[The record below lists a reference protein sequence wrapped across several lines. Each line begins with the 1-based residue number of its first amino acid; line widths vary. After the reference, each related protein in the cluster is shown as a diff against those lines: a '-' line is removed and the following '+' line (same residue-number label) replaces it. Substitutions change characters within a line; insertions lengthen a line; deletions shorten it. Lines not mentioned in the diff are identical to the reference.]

1 MSEDSRNEAPPWEH
15 PLDRKALLARAGGAG
30 AALAL
35 GGMLG
40 AGTADAASR
49 AGTVTVYFG
58 QHGTIGEQ
66 EALRNIIH
74 PNFKG
79 TKVDAI
85 FVPPGIPVTDRAIAE
100 HKAGSGKLDVL
111 LMLHGDMVTL
121 QDQGVL
127 RDLSDV
133 AAQVS
138 KVVPAPLMKLGK
150 LGTNK
155 QYYIPFEQ
163 ATYIM
168 VANKSVL
175 KLMPRGADLQALTYG
190 QLLAWAKNIR
200 QSTGQN
206 RFGLPASSLGLIHR
220 FFQGFTVPSFSGGMV
235 TTFRA
240 PLAVA
245 SWQYLAALWKYA
257 HPQSLTYSFM
267 QDPLLS
273 GEVLLAWDHVARLKT
288 ALDNRPDDLVAFP
301 VPRGPKARSY
311 MPVIAGL
318 AIPQTSPPNLAAAKA
333 YIKFMLSL
341 STQAQILSTLG
352 FLPIVPGRLSKR
364 ISPGLLA
371 EAAAVR
377 RQTAAKDAVQAL
389 LPVGI
394 GAEGGNFNKVYRDTF
409 TRTVLNR
416 ESIPNVL
423 SEQGDLLQAIFDKT
437 GAPCWSPDPPS
448 GKAACKVK

>member
-1 MSEDSRNEAPPWEH
+1 M
-15 PLDRKALLARAGGAG
+15 LLA
-30 AALAL
+30 
-35 GGMLG
+35 
-40 AGTADAASR
+40 
-49 AGTVTVYFG
+49 
-58 QHGTIGEQ
+58 
-66 EALRNIIH
+66 
-74 PNFKG
+74 
-79 TKVDAI
+79 
-85 FVPPGIPVTDRAIAE
+85 
-100 HKAGSGKLDVL
+100 
-111 LMLHGDMVTL
+111 LHGDFVSL
-121 QDQGVL
+121 QDSGAL
-127 RDLSDV
+127 RDLSDL
-133 AAQVS
+133 AGQL
-138 KVVPAPLMKLGK
+138 KNVVPEPLMKLGK

-175 KLMPRGADLQALTYG
+175 KLMPKGADLHALTYG
-190 QLLAWAKNIR
+190 QLLAWAKNIKT
-200 QSTGQN
+200 STGQS
-206 RFGLPASSLGLIHR
+206 RFGLPASDLGLIHR
-220 FFQGFTVPSFSGGMV
+220 FFEGFTVPSFSGGMV
-235 TTFRA
+235 TTFRS

-245 SWQYLAALWKYA
+245 SWQYLSALWQYT

-288 ALDNRPDDLVAFP
+288 ALDQKPDELVAFP

-311 MPVIAGL
+311 MPVIVGL
-318 AIPQTSPPNLAAAKA
+318 AIPVGSIPNLAGAKA
-333 YIKFMLSL
+333 YIKFMLGL

-352 FLPIVPGRLSKR
+352 FLPVVPGRLSKR

-377 RQTAAKDAVQAL
+377 RQTASKDAVQAL

-394 GAEGGNFNKVYRDTF
+394 ADQGGNFNKVYRDTF
-409 TRTVLNR
+409 TRTVLNK

-423 SEQGDLLQAIFDKT
+423 QDEGNQLQAIFDKT
-437 GAPCWSPDPPS
+437 GAPCWSPDPSS

>member
-1 MSEDSRNEAPPWEH
+1 VSEDSPNDVPSWEQ
-15 PLDRKALLARAGGAG
+15 PFDRKTLLARAGGAG

-35 GGMLG
+35 GGLVPSLAG
-40 AGTADAASR
+40 ASIRDN
-49 AGTVTVYFG
+49 GTVNVYFG
-58 QHGTIGEQ
+58 QHTTIPEQ
-66 EALRNIIH
+66 DALRNFINPHFNGKISGAFAA
-74 PNFKG
+74 PGTNF
-79 TKVDAI
+79 
-85 FVPPGIPVTDRAIAE
+85 TDRPIAE
-100 HKAGSGKLDVL
+100 QKSGNIKTDVL
-111 LMLHGDMVTL
+111 LSLHGDMVSL
-121 QDQGVL
+121 QNAGAL
-127 RDLSDV
+127 RDVSDL
-133 AAQVS
+133 AAQL
-138 KVVPAPLMKLGK
+138 KAVVPDPLMKLGK

-155 QYYIPFEQ
+155 QWYIPFEQ

-175 KLMPRGADLQALTYG
+175 KLMPKGADLHALTYG
-190 QLLAWAKNIR
+190 QLLAWAKNIKA
-200 QSTGQN
+200 STGQS
-206 RFGLPASSLGLIHR
+206 RFGLPASDLGLIHR

-235 TTFRA
+235 TTFRS

-245 SWQYLAALWKYA
+245 SWEYLQALWKYT

-288 ALDNRPDDLVAFP
+288 ALDQKPDELVAFP

-311 MPVIAGL
+311 MPVVVGL
-318 AIPQTSPPNLAAAKA
+318 AIPAGATPNLAGAKA
-333 YIKFMLSL
+333 YIKFMLSI
-341 STQAQILSTLG
+341 STQAQILSLLG

-377 RQTAAKDAVQAL
+377 RQTKAKDAVQAL

-394 GAEGGNFNKVYRDTF
+394 QDQGGNFNKIYRDTF
-409 TRTVLNR
+409 TRTVLNH
-416 ESIPNVL
+416 EPIPNVL
-423 SEQGDLLQAIFDKT
+423 NEQGNALQAIFDKT